1 MEADARLIEALA
13 LLRGDA
19 DPRGRIVATDLSVA
33 SGHVDLPGAEI
44 VEMRALAER
53 LREAPSPTIVA
64 LHSPTPSLIR
74 LLRKRPPALL
84 VVTGEVEPELA
95 QSLAQLP
102 GVSLL
107 GPEATLRSGSG
118 DLLVCAAEEA
128 GLSDL
133 VHELGDDAVA
143 IALAPTPPWL
153 VIWLEGHAPPRT
165 IGFIDAASLDTRWSR
180 WIRGLP
186 LDLSSRHIIVPL
198 GLHAP
203 RVDLPRHPSL
213 GPAVAAHALERT
225 TGPVYPSAAVLA
237 SIARGPEPSVEGP
250 SEAVLGRWRQARR
263 ALPLTGATP
272 GMEAPL
278 RGLGTDHPGAAYLAQ
293 RSLLRQQRSLEVLR
307 ERTEEGLHP
316 LDDTGYDRSLEVL
329 RSAGE
334 VLSEHESKVVLHG
347 FGMEVTRQAVASSA
361 SGAASFAETIGFP
374 VVLKAVSPDLRRKR
388 ELGAVVLDLGTA
400 ASVRRAYASIVA
412 NVEERAPD
420 AHLDGVLVAEQIDE
434 GLELQCGAVRLD
446 SGEVALYG
454 RPIGLQAPQE
464 HVLVASP
471 LSEEDALLLA
481 NAILTRVPVPAL
493 RRRSDPDVEVV
504 ASLFLRLDELVRE
517 SEDRLLSVDLT
528 PIRLIGGER
537 GYVTLDA
544 RIVQRSHLEGL

>member
-13 LLRGDA
+13 LLRGDV
-19 DPRGRIVATDLSVA
+19 DPRGGIVATDLSVA
-33 SGHVDLPGAEI
+33 SGRVSLPGAEI
-44 VEMRALAER
+44 VESRALAER
-53 LREAPSPTIVA
+53 LRESPTPTIIA
-64 LHSPTPSLIR
+64 LHSPTPTLLR

-84 VVTGEVEPELA
+84 VVTGEVDPELA
-95 QSLAQLP
+95 QGLEELP
-102 GVSLL
+102 GTALL
-107 GPEATLRSGSG
+107 GPEATLRCGSG
-118 DLLVCAAEEA
+118 ELLICAAEEA

-133 VHELGDDAVA
+133 VHEIGEGSVA

-153 VIWLEGHAPPRT
+153 VIWLEDHAPRT
-165 IGFIDAASLDTRWSR
+165 IGFIDAAALNTRWSG

-186 LDLSSRHIIVPL
+186 IERSSRHIIVPL
-198 GLHAP
+198 GLPEP
-203 RVDLPRHPSL
+203 RVDVPRHPSL

-237 SIARGPEPSVEGP
+237 AIARGTEPSVERP

-272 GMEAPL
+272 GMESPL
-278 RGLGTDHPGAAYLAQ
+278 PGLSTAHPGAAYLAQ
-293 RSLLRQQRSLEVLR
+293 RSLIRQQRSLQLIR
-307 ERTEEGLHP
+307 ERAEEELHP
-316 LDDTGYDRSLEVL
+316 LDDSGYDRSLEVL

-388 ELGAVVLDLGTA
+388 ELGAVVLDLTTA
-400 ASVRRAYASIVA
+400 ASVRRAYAQIVA

-446 SGEVALYG
+446 SGEIALYG

-471 LSEEDALLLA
+471 LSTEDALLLA